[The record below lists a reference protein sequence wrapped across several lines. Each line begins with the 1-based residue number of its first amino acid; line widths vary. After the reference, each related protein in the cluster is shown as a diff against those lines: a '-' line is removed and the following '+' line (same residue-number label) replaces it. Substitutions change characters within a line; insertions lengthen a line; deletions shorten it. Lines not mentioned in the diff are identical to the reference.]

1 MGAKQS
7 LKATVHPQ
15 SHQRQGTIDFHD
27 GTRFPITYSTTARAC
42 QDFCFSSIYRGR
54 LYNMYSSFLLTLL
67 LQFAFST
74 PAFGQYY
81 TTSAAAATSSLTPA
95 EMAAAA
101 SVSSVFASLATAT
114 PQQQSGDGG
123 GPGDASSSGGSGNAA
138 GASGSDTSSFSLSK
152 GGLIAIIVVVVIV
165 AIFGSTYPSKEY
177 GMILLTR
184 LSCFNGALLSCKE
197 EILGSSGNY

>member
-7 LKATVHPQ
+7 LKATVRPQ
-15 SHQRQGTIDFHD
+15 SHQRQDTFDFHD

-42 QDFCFSSIYRGR
+42 QDFCFSSIYRRR

-67 LQFAFST
+67 LQFAFSS

-81 TTSAAAATSSLTPA
+81 TTSPAAASSSTPA

-114 PQQQSGDGG
+114 PQQQSGEGG
-123 GPGDASSSGGSGNAA
+123 GPGDPSSSGGSGNAA

-152 GGLIAIIVVVVIV
+152 GGLIAIIVIVVVV
-165 AIFGSTYPSKEY
+165 AVFGSTCASKEY

-184 LSCFNGALLSCKE
+184 LSCFNGTLLSCKE